1 MKILASAVASFII
14 PGLGQLFN
22 GRFRW
27 AMAWFIFALI
37 IPGLSNVLS
46 ACHAVF
52 ITAK

>member
-22 GRFRW
+22 GSFRW
-27 AMAWFIFALI
+27 AMLWFVFAFMIGPLANI
-37 IPGLSNVLS
+37 LS